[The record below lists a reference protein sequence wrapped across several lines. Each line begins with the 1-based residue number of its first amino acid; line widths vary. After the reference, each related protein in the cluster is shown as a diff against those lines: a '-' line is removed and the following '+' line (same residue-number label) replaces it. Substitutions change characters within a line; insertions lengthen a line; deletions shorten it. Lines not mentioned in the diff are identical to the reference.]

1 MLDSTKKITPRAHT
15 RPFDTPFHLR
25 ESFDR
30 ELKEALDAGVLSPCT
45 EPSEWV
51 HQLFPVAKPG
61 QPGKVRLVAD
71 FKQLNACM
79 QRPVYPTE
87 SVTQLLRHIDPGSTV
102 FAVEGTTRS
111 ECIQRTCIS

>member
-1 MLDSTKKITPRAHT
+1 MFFSEKLSPKDRINCCPVRIVLDSTKNIIPRAHT
-15 RPFDTPFHLR
+15 RPFDTPYHLR
-25 ESFDR
+25 EGFDK

-71 FKQLNACM
+71 FKQ
-79 QRPVYPTE
+79 
-87 SVTQLLRHIDPGSTV
+87 
-102 FAVEGTTRS
+102 
-111 ECIQRTCIS
+111 